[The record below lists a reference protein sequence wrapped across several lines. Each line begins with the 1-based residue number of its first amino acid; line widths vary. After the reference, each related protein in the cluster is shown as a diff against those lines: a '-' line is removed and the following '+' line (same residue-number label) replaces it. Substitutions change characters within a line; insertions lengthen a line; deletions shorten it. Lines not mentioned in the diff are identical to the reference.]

1 VSGTPA
7 GPDPQPRPARP
18 TRPRAAWAAATLIP
32 IVVVLA
38 IGGILLLAVR
48 SPSSRSTVSKALTA
62 TLAERSAAASLSGS
76 EHIDGVVA
84 PISGS
89 GVFDFIHNNGA
100 IVLNVTAAGQT
111 IREKTVTFHQSI
123 YLNLGPAVS
132 QVLPGK
138 SWVSIDASQ
147 YSATG
152 GASSGLGA
160 GGGTGSPGAIFNILG
175 NGANAVTAL
184 GPSTI
189 HGVPV
194 QGYLVVVNPAAIRAE
209 MSNPHLPAF
218 ERQAARSISDTKAGY
233 KVFIGP
239 SGLVHRLTIG
249 MTEHASGGQVEIFIS
264 MDFAN
269 FGTPVKV
276 TPPPA
281 DQVGSYAAF
290 IKAAEALQSTTLN

>member
-1 VSGTPA
+1 
-7 GPDPQPRPARP
+7 
-18 TRPRAAWAAATLIP
+18 LIP

-38 IGGILLLAVR
+38 LGGILLLAVR
-48 SPSSRSTVSKALTA
+48 SPSPRSSVSKALTA
-62 TLAERSAAASLSGS
+62 TLAEHSAAAALSGS
-76 EHIDGVVA
+76 EHLDGVVV
-84 PISGS
+84 PIDGS
-89 GVFDFIHNNGA
+89 GLFDFIHNDGSM
-100 IVLNVTAAGQT
+100 VLNLTSAGQS
-111 IREKTVTFHQSI
+111 IREKTVTYDQSI
-123 YLNLGPAVS
+123 YLNLGQIVS

-138 SWVSIDASQ
+138 SWVSINASQ
-147 YSATG
+147 YSANG
-152 GASSGLGA
+152 AASSGLGA
-160 GGGTGSPGAIFNILG
+160 GGPSTGSPGAIFNILG

-194 QGYLVVVNPAAIRAE
+194 QGYLVVVNPATIKAE
-209 MSNPHLPAF
+209 ISNSHLPAW

-233 KVFIGP
+233 KVFVGP

-249 MTEHASGGQVEIFIS
+249 MTENASGGHIEIFIS

-281 DQVGSYAAF
+281 GQVGSYAAF
-290 IKAAEALQSTTLN
+290 IKAAEALQSTTVN